1 MEIRMNPENINGN
14 SNAFD
19 YESKIPGTRRPPMV
33 SIVGFSGQGKT
44 TLTVKLVSEFKKRGF
59 HVGTIKHDVHGFDPD
74 HPGKDS
80 WRHKKAG
87 ASVTIV
93 TSPYQIGM
101 VRDVEHDHQPQ
112 ELISF
117 FKEMDIVL
125 VEGFKRAG
133 LPKIEIFRPEIKKEP
148 ACKDDKQLMAV
159 VSDSPLD
166 WGVPQFH
173 TEQIGEIVDFLLVQL
188 HLEKPGCVAACDG

>member
-1 MEIRMNPENINGN
+1 MNPEDIKCD
-14 SNAFD
+14 SNYYDF
-19 YESKIPGTRRPPMV
+19 SQKPLMI

-44 TLTVKLVSEFKKRGF
+44 TLTVKLVGELKKRGF
-59 HVGTIKHDVHGFDPD
+59 RVGTIKHDVHGFDLD

-93 TSPYQIGM
+93 TSPTQIGM
-101 VRDVEHDHQPQ
+101 VRDVDHDHQPQ
-112 ELISF
+112 ELIPF
-117 FKEMDIVL
+117 FSEMDIVL

-148 ACKDDKQLMAV
+148 ACKGDKHLMAV
-159 VSDSPLD
+159 VSDAPLD

-173 TEQIGEIVDFLLVQL
+173 TEQIVELVSFLLKQFDL
-188 HLEKPGCVAACDG
+188 KNPGHLATGEE

>member
-1 MEIRMNPENINGN
+1 MNLENKKGDFNNPDCLLQN
-14 SNAFD
+14 SGSYA
-19 YESKIPGTRRPPMV
+19 PPMV

-44 TLTVKLVSEFKKRGF
+44 TLTVKLVAEFKKRGF
-59 HVGTIKHDVHGFDPD
+59 RVGTIKHDVHGFDPD

-93 TSPYQIGM
+93 TSPTQIGM
-101 VRDVEHDHQPQ
+101 VRDVDHDHQPQ
-112 ELISF
+112 ELVHF
-117 FKEMDIVL
+117 FREMDIVL

-133 LPKIEIFRPEIKKEP
+133 LPKIEIFRPEIKKDP
-148 ACKDDKQLMAV
+148 ACKGDKQLMAV

-173 TEQIGEIVDFLLVQL
+173 TEQIGEIVNFLLEQL
-188 HLEKPGCVAACDG
+188 HLEKP

>member
-1 MEIRMNPENINGN
+1 MNPEDIK
-14 SNAFD
+14 FD
-19 YESKIPGTRRPPMV
+19 SEYPEFSRKPPMI

-44 TLTVKLVSEFKKRGF
+44 TLTVKLVVELIKRGF
-59 HVGTIKHDVHGFDPD
+59 RVGTIKHDVHGFDPD

-93 TSPYQIGM
+93 TSPTQIGM
-101 VRDVEHDHQPQ
+101 VRDVDHDHQPQ
-112 ELISF
+112 ELVHF
-117 FKEMDIVL
+117 FKEIDIVL

-148 ACKDDKQLMAV
+148 ACKGDKYLIAV
-159 VSDSPLD
+159 VSDAPLD
-166 WGVPQFH
+166 WGMPQFH
-173 TEQIGEIVDFLLVQL
+173 TEQIGEIVNFLLKQL
-188 HLEKPGCVAACDG
+188 HLEKPEHIGAIESSDS

>member
-1 MEIRMNPENINGN
+1 MNPENIKGN
-14 SNAFD
+14 STNPD
-19 YESKIPGTRRPPMV
+19 CLPKISETDKPPMV
-33 SIVGFSGQGKT
+33 SVVGFSGQGKT
-44 TLTVKLVSEFKKRGF
+44 TLTVKLIAELKKRGF
-59 HVGTIKHDVHGFDPD
+59 RVGTIKHDVHGFDPD

-93 TSPYQIGM
+93 TSPNQIGM
-101 VRDVEHDHQPQ
+101 VRDVDRDHQPQ
-112 ELISF
+112 ELIPF
-117 FKEMDIVL
+117 FMGLDIVL

-148 ACKDDKQLMAV
+148 ACKGDKQLMAV

-166 WGVPQFH
+166 WGIPRFH
-173 TEQIGEIVDFLLVQL
+173 TEQIEEIINFLLKQL
-188 HLEKPGCVAACDG
+188 HLRQGTE